1 MSNARPPSEMYREAA
16 QTWVDLDAAAR
27 LLESSK
33 SAVFSQKVLGLMAEF
48 PAYSLAKAELK
59 IKGGDEWQVFLDK
72 TERARTLA
80 NRARIEVEY
89 RKMQAMEQQSKE
101 AYERQEMRMVRT

>member
-1 MSNARPPSEMYREAA
+1 VSNTRPPSELYREAA

-33 SAVFSQKVLGLMAEF
+33 SAVFSQRVLGLMAEF

-59 IKGGDEWQVFLDK
+59 IKGSDEWQVFLDK

-80 NRARIEVEY
+80 NKARIEVEY

-101 AYERQEMRMVRT
+101 AYERQEMRMTR